1 MNVVVVDKKE
11 FATRDEYLTLK
22 KLMKRVRKR
31 IKIISPN

>member
-11 FATRDEYLTLK
+11 FVTRDEYLMLK